1 MFGKRT
7 TPVVEDVYSQRRPSA
22 IEAIEE
28 AKKNRKGVDDKKVTG
43 ASQITTRQSVV
54 PVCLVTILFFL
65 WGFAYGLLD
74 VLNKHFQ
81 EVLGVSQ
88 GEGSGLAAAYFGS
101 VSTSPQSRP
110 FNLSYILTDFQSLL
124 HRPLDILRL
133 GRPPFW
139 LPLDL
144 HYRPL
149 HLRRRCPHV
158 LALSHQTLLWRFLRL
173 HVHRRLRPVYA
184 RDIC

>member
-7 TPVVEDVYSQRRPSA
+7 EPVVDDDDVYNQRRPSA
-22 IEAIEE
+22 IEALDLG
-28 AKKNRKGVDDKKVTG
+28 KKNRKGVDDKRVTG
-43 ASQITTRQSVV
+43 ASQITTRQSIV

-101 VSTSPQSRP
+101 V
-110 FNLSYILTDFQSLL
+110 LL
-124 HRPLDILRL
+124 HSSL
-133 GRPPFW
+133 PFT
-139 LPLDL
+139 LIPSHELTN
-144 HYRPL
+144 PL
-149 HLRRRCPHV
+149 HTEPTSSV
-158 LALSHQTLLWRFLRL
+158 
-173 HVHRRLRPVYA
+173 P
-184 RDIC
+184 

>member
-7 TPVVEDVYSQRRPSA
+7 EPVLDEPYNQRRPSA
-22 IEAIEE
+22 IEAIEIG
-28 AKKNRKGVDDKKVTG
+28 KKNRRGVDDKLVTG
-43 ASQITTRQSVV
+43 ASQITTRQSII

-101 VSTSPQSRP
+101 VLLQPSVHQH
-110 FNLSYILTDFQSLL
+110 ILTNISTLE
-124 HRPLDILRL
+124 PTSS
-133 GRPPFW
+133 
-139 LPLDL
+139 
-144 HYRPL
+144 
-149 HLRRRCPHV
+149 
-158 LALSHQTLLWRFLRL
+158 AL
-173 HVHRRLRPVYA
+173 
-184 RDIC
+184 